1 MRILEGTLLGMWVF
15 GFSTITLLYFGAHHH
30 LPPNSAVGVTVL
42 TGYTI
47 QNPLW
52 WVALVVCLVL
62 GFLIARKW
70 SGRTILWVA
79 LGLTGLIP
87 LGILT
92 LFLVSYYYL

>member
-1 MRILEGTLLGMWVF
+1 MRLLKGTLLGMWLF
-15 GFSTITLLYFGAHHH
+15 GFSTTTLLYVVHYH
-30 LPPNSAVGVTVL
+30 LSPSSRVGVTVL

-70 SGRTILWVA
+70 SGRPIWWVA
-79 LGLTGLIP
+79 LGVAGLIP
-87 LGILT
+87 VGVLALM
-92 LFLVSYYYL
+92 FVSYYYL